1 MNEMNQSQEIIL
13 FIDRLRA
20 DRNITQEDFLH
31 GVVSMRQYRRYLRG
45 DSSMSY
51 SLIEQLAKRLGFD
64 SEMII
69 LELETEKLK
78 QTQQISNLYNLVVSR
93 SLEKAYQQFQTIDY
107 DRIISEKDQLL
118 YNHSVNMFNFFS
130 GKVNQKLTIERTK
143 DLIELPKLL
152 KKKAMSSSELLTL
165 VSFFFFDEYKEINII
180 AEKLASY
187 IENNITIVTGHNIKV
202 VTLVLE
208 ELSRY
213 FSISENYEKMLYY
226 AEEGIK
232 YANTVR
238 SYYLLETLYFFAA
251 AASFELDL
259 IKQRNDY
266 LKKCYIVLM
275 IEGNEVKMQRYR
287 DNFKQNFDVD
297 IKDLFEFV

>member
-13 FIDRLRA
+13 YIDRLRA
-20 DRNITQEDFLH
+20 DRNITQEDFLD
-31 GVVSMRQYRRYLRG
+31 GVVSMRQYRRYLKG

-51 SLIEQLAKRLGFD
+51 SLIDQLAKRLGFD
-64 SEMII
+64 SEMIL
-69 LELETEKLK
+69 LELESEKLK
-78 QTQQISNLYNLVVSR
+78 QTQQINNLYNLVVSR
-93 SLEKAYQQFQTIDY
+93 NLEKAYQLFQEVDY
-107 DRIISEKDQLL
+107 DRIISENDQLL
-118 YNHSVNMFNFFS
+118 YNHAVNMFNYFV
-130 GKVNQKLTIERTK
+130 GKVSQKQTIDRTK
-143 DLIELPKLL
+143 ELIELPKLL
-152 KKKAMSSSELLTL
+152 KKKAISSSELLVL
-165 VSFFFFDEYKEINII
+165 VSFFFFDEYKEINVI

-208 ELSRY
+208 ELSKY

-226 AEEGIK
+226 ALEGIK

-259 IKQRNDY
+259 IKQRNEY
-266 LKKCYIVLM
+266 LKKCYIILM
-275 IEGNEVKMQRYR
+275 IEGNELKMQRYR
-287 DNFKQNFDVD
+287 DNFKENFDVD
-297 IKDLFEFV
+297 IKDLFQFI